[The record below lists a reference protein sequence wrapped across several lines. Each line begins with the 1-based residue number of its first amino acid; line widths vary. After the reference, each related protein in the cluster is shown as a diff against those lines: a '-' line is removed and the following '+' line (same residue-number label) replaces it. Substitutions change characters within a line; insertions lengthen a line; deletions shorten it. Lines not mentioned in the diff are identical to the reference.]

1 VESEGDAIVGNKAM
15 KMRKCKGF
23 TLVELLVVIAII
35 GVLIALLLPAVQAAR
50 EAARRSSCT
59 NNLKQIGLAN
69 LNYESAKKK
78 YPPGRLNVNDGN
90 DCAPYAT
97 ATNSAAS
104 GFVFMLPYI
113 EESALYA
120 NAAFENGGIWDG
132 TNPTWRDAQR
142 LAMIQSRP
150 PVFVCPTSTFE
161 PFVIDTNN
169 WLGAPTITAATG
181 SYALCTGRLGPG
193 TTSSPT
199 GTAQKCSNTGIF
211 LYGKVIKRR
220 EVIDGTSKTFV
231 AGEVRDAHFWQSL
244 NIWSYATRLNSILR
258 TTSNSPNTLP
268 CLPQNAGFCGSFF
281 ADARGSVNSA
291 FNSEHSGGVNFV
303 FADGH
308 VSFVSD
314 NVALDVYQAASTIA
328 KGEAFPAP

>member
-1 VESEGDAIVGNKAM
+1 M
-15 KMRKCKGF
+15 KRRNGF

-35 GVLIALLLPAVQAAR
+35 GILIALLLPAVQAAR
-50 EAARRSSCT
+50 EASRRAACT

-97 ATNSAAS
+97 ATNIAAS
-104 GFVFMLPYI
+104 GFVLILPFI
-113 EESALYA
+113 EDSGLYVT
-120 NAAFENGGIWDG
+120 AAFENGGIWDS
-132 TNPTWRDAQR
+132 TNPAWRDAAR
-142 LAMIQSRP
+142 LAMIQVRP
-150 PVFVCPTSTFE
+150 PVYVCPTSTFE
-161 PFVIDTNN
+161 PFVTDTNN
-169 WLGAPTITAATG
+169 WLGFGAPAITAATG

-193 TTSSPT
+193 TTGSPT
-199 GTAQKCSNTGIF
+199 GTAQKCSNTGIY
-211 LYGKVIKRR
+211 LYGRVVRRR
-220 EVIDGTSKTFV
+220 ELTDGTTKTFV
-231 AGEVRDAHFWQSL
+231 AGEVRDAHQWQSL
-244 NIWSYATRLNSILR
+244 NVWSYATRLNSILR
-258 TTSNSPNTLP
+258 TTSNNPNTLP

-281 ADARGSVNSA
+281 ADARGHLNSA
-291 FNSEHSGGVNFV
+291 FASEHPGGVNFV

-314 NVALDVYQAASTIA
+314 NIALDVYQAASTIA

>member
-1 VESEGDAIVGNKAM
+1 M
-15 KMRKCKGF
+15 KHKTGF

-35 GVLIALLLPAVQAAR
+35 GILIALLLPAVQAAR

-69 LNYESAKKK
+69 LNYESNKKK
-78 YPPGRLNVNDGN
+78 FPPGRLNVNDGN

-97 ATNSAAS
+97 ATNIAAS
-104 GFVFMLPYI
+104 GFVFMLPFM
-113 EESALYA
+113 EGNSLYA
-120 NAAFENGGIWDG
+120 TAAFDSGGIWDS
-132 TNPTWRDAQR
+132 TNPTWRDAAR
-142 LAMIQSRP
+142 LEMIKSRP
-150 PVFVCPTSTFE
+150 PTYVCPTSTFE
-161 PFVIDTNN
+161 PFVTDTNN
-169 WLGAPTITAATG
+169 WLASGSPVVTAATG

-199 GTAQKCSNTGIF
+199 GTAQKCSNTGIY
-211 LYGKVIKRR
+211 LYGRVIRRR
-220 EVIDGTSKTFV
+220 EITDGTSKTLV
-231 AGEVRDAHFWQSL
+231 AGEVRDAHYWESL

-268 CLPQNAGFCGSFF
+268 CLPQNAGFCGSFH
-281 ADARGSVNSA
+281 ADSRGNVNSA
-291 FNSEHSGGVNFV
+291 FNSEHRGGVNFV